1 MKHQRGMIDT
11 TCLSSYS
18 APRHFGSR
26 CSLSCSEVMLIDT
39 HCHLDLKD
47 FDGDRPAV
55 LRRALESGVG
65 RLITI
70 GIDLPS
76 SRRAVALASECEEVY
91 ATVGI
96 HPHGACRL
104 TSRQT
109 QELLALGR
117 ERRVVAYG
125 EIGLDFYR
133 DRQPR
138 PVQRSCFG
146 EQLALARQ
154 LGLPVVVHDRDA
166 HEETLEILRAEKTW
180 ERGGV
185 MHCFSGDWR
194 FAQRC
199 LDLNLYIAIAGPAT
213 FHTAANLHDV
223 VRRCPLDRL
232 VLETD
237 APFLTPVPERGR
249 RNEPAFLRHTAA
261 KVAALRKT
269 PLAEISRQTSEN
281 AWRLF
286 RLPEPSAS
294 IRAERSG

>member
-1 MKHQRGMIDT
+1 MIDT
-11 TCLSSYS
+11 TCLCPYS
-18 APRHFGSR
+18 ARRRCGSR
-26 CSLSCSEVMLIDT
+26 CSFPFAELMLIDT

-65 RLITI
+65 PFITI
-70 GIDLPS
+70 GISLPS
-76 SRRAVALASECEEVY
+76 SRRAVALASQYDELY

-104 TSRQT
+104 TPRQIE
-109 QELLALGR
+109 ELLTLGR
-117 ERRVVAYG
+117 EQRVVAYG

-166 HEETLEILRAEKTW
+166 HEETLEILRAEKTSAG
-180 ERGGV
+180 GGV

-199 LDLNLYIAIAGPAT
+199 LDLNLYIAIAGPVT

-232 VLETD
+232 LLETD

-269 PLAEISRQTSEN
+269 ALAEISRQTSEN
-281 AWRLF
+281 ARRLF
-286 RLPEPSAS
+286 RLPEP
-294 IRAERSG
+294 AEPSPIAGARTL

>member
-1 MKHQRGMIDT
+1 
-11 TCLSSYS
+11 
-18 APRHFGSR
+18 
-26 CSLSCSEVMLIDT
+26 
-39 HCHLDLKD
+39 
-47 FDGDRPAV
+47 
-55 LRRALESGVG
+55 
-65 RLITI
+65 
-70 GIDLPS
+70 
-76 SRRAVALASECEEVY
+76 LASRYEEVY

-104 TSRQT
+104 TPPQI

-117 ERRVVAYG
+117 EQRVVAYG

-138 PVQRSCFG
+138 PLQRSCFG

-166 HEETLEILRAEKTW
+166 HEETLEVLRAERIS

-194 FAQRC
+194 FARRC
-199 LDLNLYIAIAGPAT
+199 LDLNLYIAIAGPVT
-213 FHTAANLHDV
+213 FGSAANLHDV
-223 VRRCPLDRL
+223 ARRCPLDRL

-237 APFLTPVPERGR
+237 APFLAPVPERGR

-269 PLAEISRQTSEN
+269 PLEDVSGRTSEN
-281 AWRLF
+281 ARRLF
-286 RLPEPSAS
+286 RLPEPGAPV
-294 IRAERSG
+294 RAERSG

>member
-1 MKHQRGMIDT
+1 
-11 TCLSSYS
+11 
-18 APRHFGSR
+18 
-26 CSLSCSEVMLIDT
+26 MLIDT

-55 LRRALESGVG
+55 LRRALKSGVA
-65 RLITI
+65 RFITI
-70 GIDLPS
+70 GINLPS
-76 SRRAVALASECEEVY
+76 SRRAVALASQYEEVY

-104 TSRQT
+104 TPRQT

-117 ERRVVAYG
+117 EQRVVAYG

-166 HEETLEILRAEKTW
+166 HKETLEVLRAEKTW
-180 ERGGV
+180 DAGGV

-194 FAQRC
+194 FARRC
-199 LDLNLYIAIAGPAT
+199 LDLNLHIAIAGPVT
-213 FHTAANLHDV
+213 FGNAPNLHDV
-223 VRRCPLDRL
+223 ARRCPFDRL

-237 APFLTPVPERGR
+237 APFLAPVPERGR
-249 RNEPAFLRHTAA
+249 RNEPAFLRYTAA
-261 KVAALRKT
+261 KVAALRKA
-269 PLAEISRQTSEN
+269 PLAEISRQTSDN
-281 AWRLF
+281 ARRLF
-286 RLPEPSAS
+286 RLPEPGAS
-294 IRAERSG
+294 IQAERSG

>member
-1 MKHQRGMIDT
+1 
-11 TCLSSYS
+11 
-18 APRHFGSR
+18 
-26 CSLSCSEVMLIDT
+26 MLIDT

-65 RLITI
+65 RFITI
-70 GIDLPS
+70 GINLPS
-76 SRRAVALASECEEVY
+76 SRRAVALASQYEEVY

-104 TSRQT
+104 TPRQT

-117 ERRVVAYG
+117 EQRVVAYG

-166 HEETLEILRAEKTW
+166 HEETLEVLRAEKTW
-180 ERGGV
+180 DAGGV

-194 FAQRC
+194 FARRC
-199 LDLNLYIAIAGPAT
+199 LDLNLHIAIAGPVT
-213 FHTAANLHDV
+213 FGNAPNLHDV
-223 VRRCPLDRL
+223 ARRCPFDRL

-237 APFLTPVPERGR
+237 APFLAPVPERGR
-249 RNEPAFLRHTAA
+249 RNEPAFLRYTAA
-261 KVAALRKT
+261 KVAALRKA
-269 PLAEISRQTSEN
+269 PLAEISRQTSDN
-281 AWRLF
+281 ARRLF
-286 RLPEPSAS
+286 RLPEPGAS
-294 IRAERSG
+294 IQAERSG